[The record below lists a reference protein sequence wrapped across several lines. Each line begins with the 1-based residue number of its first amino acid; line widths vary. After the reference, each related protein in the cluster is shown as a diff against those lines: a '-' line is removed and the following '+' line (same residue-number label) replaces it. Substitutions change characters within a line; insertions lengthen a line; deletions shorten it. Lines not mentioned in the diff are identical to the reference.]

1 MNENER
7 IIDEKIRKLG
17 TKIIAKAKEYSLIE
31 KKLKE
36 IFDNKKIVLKQIYKG
51 TRDGD
56 DAKSFHSKCDDLRGS
71 LILIKVNDKLVFG
84 GFTKEKWSGDCVFKL
99 DDTSFLFSFFPP
111 KIYEIKTTDIIYV
124 LGSTIS
130 NNTLTLKKLAEESH
144 PKSKVIMIENASFIN
159 KEDLKGVK
167 KVAITSGASTSKET
181 VLEVKE
187 FLEKI

>member
-36 IFDNKKIVLKQIYKG
+36 IYDNKKIVLKQIYKG

-111 KIYEIKTTDIIYV
+111 KIYEIKKGKRAIYCNKNYGPSF
-124 LGSTIS
+124 GSITIAV
-130 NNTLTLKKLAEESH
+130 NN
-144 PKSKVIMIENASFIN
+144 NYFIN
-159 KEDLKGVK
+159 GGWCCSSYLSNFENYDTDYEINNGVN
-167 KVAITSGASTSKET
+167 
-181 VLEVKE
+181 E
-187 FLEKI
+187 FKIQEIEIYQVVIE